1 MDEPFIQIA
10 ATSFVAV
17 LVALVAWLGDRRRM
31 RRTRP
36 DAVGFMPWTGL
47 FVGHAGRM
55 HPARPDRT
63 GLAGAVKLRLEA
75 GFQISLVK
83 AELASLFQR
92 VWAQP

>member
-10 ATSFVAV
+10 AASFVAV

-47 FVGHAGRM
+47 FVWAMLAACILLGLT
-55 HPARPDRT
+55 ARAW
-63 GLAGAVKLRLEA
+63 LAR
-75 GFQISLVK
+75 
-83 AELASLFQR
+83 
-92 VWAQP
+92 